1 MARAAKQ
8 NSTTGTAPD
17 PIFAAI
23 ENHKK
28 LDHAWLAF
36 AAELDEKQIG
46 AKKKKKKKKKK
57 NGKRTN
63 LVAMRYE
70 LERAQAAE
78 LNAAWQLAKTAP
90 STPAGAGAFLSYI
103 AIEMFS
109 AGEMDWHPTAID
121 TMAPWKRHR
130 RSANA
135 DEVLVA
141 SKGSSW
147 SELVLHAGTA

>member
-1 MARAAKQ
+1 MAKAAKQ

-28 LDHAWLAF
+28 LDHAWLTF

-46 AKKKKKKKKKK
+46 AKK

-121 TMAPWKRHR
+121 TIVKALGAMETAPPLGKR
-130 RSANA
+130 
-135 DEVLVA
+135 
-141 SKGSSW
+141 G
-147 SELVLHAGTA
+147 

>member
-1 MARAAKQ
+1 MARATKQ

-46 AKKKKKKKKKK
+46 AKK

-121 TMAPWKRHR
+121 TIVKALGAMETAPPLGKR
-130 RSANA
+130 
-135 DEVLVA
+135 
-141 SKGSSW
+141 G
-147 SELVLHAGTA
+147 

>member
-46 AKKKKKKKKKK
+46 AKK

-121 TMAPWKRHR
+121 TIVKALGAMETAPPLGKR
-130 RSANA
+130 
-135 DEVLVA
+135 
-141 SKGSSW
+141 G
-147 SELVLHAGTA
+147 

>member
-36 AAELDEKQIG
+36 SAELDEKQIG
-46 AKKKKKKKKKK
+46 AKKKKKKKKK

-121 TMAPWKRHR
+121 TIVKALGAMETAPPLGKR
-130 RSANA
+130 
-135 DEVLVA
+135 
-141 SKGSSW
+141 G
-147 SELVLHAGTA
+147 

>member
-46 AKKKKKKKKKK
+46 AKKKKKKK

-121 TMAPWKRHR
+121 TIVKALGAMETAPPLGKR
-130 RSANA
+130 
-135 DEVLVA
+135 
-141 SKGSSW
+141 G
-147 SELVLHAGTA
+147 